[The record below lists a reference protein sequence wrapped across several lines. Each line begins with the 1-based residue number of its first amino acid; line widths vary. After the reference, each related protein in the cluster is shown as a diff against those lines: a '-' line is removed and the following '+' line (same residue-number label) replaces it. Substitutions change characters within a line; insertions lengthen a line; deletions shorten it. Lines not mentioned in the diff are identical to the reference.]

1 MSYSN
6 NFEEVYL
13 KSLQIY
19 NHLPIRPKI
28 EEGIYIKHLWA
39 VFDTLLKSMKEAQPF
54 SIMPFHLL
62 FIMSIQYKIKRI
74 SEIMPEDYNKTLIL
88 SQNRE
93 KNKLKIIDS
102 VFTVSLLNERSL
114 GDIFQLINLE
124 NSTISKIK
132 ELVDYRN
139 DTLAHPKGSVDHSYY
154 EKIFEYIDTLD
165 KISLGMKDLNNK
177 KISLLNSY
185 LTENEYEINKENLEN
200 SLYGTEICYQD
211 FINSDYQKYIKTIE
225 EFYYVEEPFED

>member
-1 MSYSN
+1 MNYSN
-6 NFEEVYL
+6 NFEDVYL
-13 KSLQIY
+13 KSFQIY
-19 NHLPIRPKI
+19 NHLPISPKI
-28 EEGIYIKHLWA
+28 EEGTYIKHLWV

-114 GDIFQLINLE
+114 GDIFQLINLD

-132 ELVDYRN
+132 DLVDYRN

-177 KISLLNSY
+177 KISLLDDY
-185 LTENEYEINKENLEN
+185 LIENEYEINKENLEN